1 MDLLLDTSAVLLFLE
16 DSKRLPASI
25 KTTIQSAD
33 HQCFVSIAS
42 AWEIA
47 IKAAIGKLSIGYRVE
62 PGLRLAL
69 MSNGIEVLPVTWED
83 IGRVEMLPR
92 HHGDPFDR
100 LLIVQA
106 MRLGLHAVTPD
117 EAWDDYG
124 VSRLWA

>member
-1 MDLLLDTSAVLLFLE
+1 MDLLLDTSALLLFLE
-16 DSKRLPASI
+16 GSKRMPAAI
-25 KTTIQSAD
+25 KETIQSPD
-33 HQCFVSIAS
+33 HQCFASIVS

-47 IKAAIGKLSIGYRVE
+47 IKSSIGKLSIGYRVE
-62 PGLRLAL
+62 PDLRLAL

-83 IGRVEMLPR
+83 VGRVEMLPQ

-106 MRLGLHAVTPD
+106 MRLGLHTVTPD
-117 EAWDDYG
+117 AAWDDYG

>member
-1 MDLLLDTSAVLLFLE
+1 MNLLLDTSALLLFLE
-16 DSKRLPASI
+16 GSKRLPASI
-25 KTTIQSAD
+25 KETIQSAD
-33 HQCFVSIAS
+33 HQCYVSIVS

-47 IKAAIGKLSIGYRVE
+47 IKSAIGKLAIGYRVE

-83 IGRVEMLPR
+83 VGRVETLPQ

-117 EAWDDYG
+117 EAWDQYG
-124 VSRLWA
+124 VSRLWT

>member
-1 MDLLLDTSAVLLFLE
+1 MDLLLDTSALLLFLE
-16 DSKRLPASI
+16 GSKRLPASV
-25 KTTIQSAD
+25 KQTIQSAD
-33 HQCFVSIAS
+33 HQCYVSIVS

-47 IKAAIGKLSIGYRVE
+47 IKSAIGKLKIGYSVE

-83 IGRVEMLPR
+83 IGRVETLPL

-106 MRLGLHAVTPD
+106 MRLGLRAVTPD
-117 EAWDDYG
+117 DAWDSYG
-124 VSRLWA
+124 VSRLW

>member
-1 MDLLLDTSAVLLFLE
+1 MNLLLDTSALVLFLE
-16 DSKRLPASI
+16 GSKRMPQSLKQI
-25 KTTIQSAD
+25 IQSAD
-33 HQCFVSIAS
+33 HQCFVSIVS

-47 IKAAIGKLSIGYRVE
+47 IKSAIGKLSIGYRVE
-62 PGLRLAL
+62 PDLRLAL
-69 MSNGIEVLPVTWED
+69 ISNGIEVLPVTWED
-83 IGRVEMLPR
+83 VGRVEMLPL

-124 VSRLWA
+124 VSRLWN

>member
-1 MDLLLDTSAVLLFLE
+1 MNLLLDTSALILFLE
-16 DSKRLPASI
+16 GSKRMPQSL
-25 KTTIQSAD
+25 KETIQSAENE
-33 HQCFVSIAS
+33 CFVSIVS

-47 IKAAIGKLSIGYRVE
+47 IKSAIGKLSIGYRVE
-62 PGLRLAL
+62 PGLRRAL

-83 IGRVEMLPR
+83 VGRVEMLPL

-100 LLIVQA
+100 LMIVQA

-124 VSRLWA
+124 ISRLWT

>member
-25 KTTIQSAD
+25 KATIQSAD

-69 MSNGIEVLPVTWED
+69 MSNGIEVLPVTRED

>member
-1 MDLLLDTSAVLLFLE
+1 MNLLLDTSALLLFLE
-16 DSKRLPASI
+16 GSKRLPAPI
-25 KTTIQSAD
+25 KATIQNAD
-33 HQCFVSIAS
+33 HQCFVSIVS

-47 IKAAIGKLSIGYRVE
+47 IKSAIGKLSIGYRVE

-83 IGRVEMLPR
+83 IGRVETLPL

-117 EAWDDYG
+117 EAWDEYG
-124 VSRLWA
+124 ISRLWA